1 MARSK
6 IFKRDQDFYESIDKY
21 VLPDTIDIVAFVLRQ
36 AYTFFDKS
44 YEKILSDHQLNNST
58 WITLYVLLITG
69 EAMYPHQLAKFLP
82 IENTSLSPVI
92 DKLENRGLIK
102 RSRSKEDK
110 RTVQIFLTEKGYK
123 LMTEVNPETI
133 ELAKFV
139 YGALSPE
146 EARTLIK
153 IARKIR
159 DRVMIWNKRD
169 PAAAEH
175 ILERLT
181 TVGTVC
187 NKKRT

>member
-1 MARSK
+1 MAKSRV
-6 IFKRDQDFYESIDKY
+6 FKRDQGFYESIDKY
-21 VLPDTIDIVAFVLRQ
+21 VLPEGINVIAFVLRQ
-36 AYTFFDKS
+36 AYTFFDKA

-58 WITLYVLLITG
+58 WATLYILLLTG
-69 EAMYPHQLAKFLP
+69 NAMYPYELAKFLP

-92 DKLENRGLIK
+92 DKLEDRGLIK

-110 RTVQIFLTEKGYK
+110 RTVKIFLTERGYQ
-123 LMTEVNPETI
+123 LMRDVNPETI

-139 YGALSPE
+139 YGSLSPK
-146 EARTLIK
+146 EAEALVK

-159 DRVMIWNKRD
+159 DKVMIWNERD

-181 TVGTVC
+181 TVNTG
-187 NKKRT
+187 RSRR